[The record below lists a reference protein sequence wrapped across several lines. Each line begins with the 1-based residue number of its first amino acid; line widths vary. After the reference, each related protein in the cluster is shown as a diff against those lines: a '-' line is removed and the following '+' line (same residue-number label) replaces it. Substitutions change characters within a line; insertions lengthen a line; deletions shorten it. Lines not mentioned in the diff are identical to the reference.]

1 MASEGTSFSLL
12 YGLSVLF
19 YPPLSNRIRYM
30 SCVYIHSMR
39 TPPTEGNL
47 LDNFNR
53 KNLFAQVHNST
64 NFVSQTSFPQASE
77 MTLNSTESLEI
88 TVLRSKLRASYTPTP
103 TTTLTAMTAMLC
115 WLALNKGKAA
125 VHDFCWTTK
134 SVRTREVLPRPW
146 VDRSVCHLL
155 LVCFLLNLRTPRS
168 AVMLNRLHSA
178 CSWNKCRT
186 VHGQQLQHVF
196 CWAGA

>member
-19 YPPLSNRIRYM
+19 HPRLSNRIRCM

-39 TPPTEGNL
+39 TPPTEGNS

-53 KNLFAQVHNST
+53 KNLFAHVHNST
-64 NFVSQTSFPQASE
+64 NLVSQTSFPHASE

-103 TTTLTAMTAMLC
+103 TKTLTAVTAMLC
-115 WLALNKGKAA
+115 WLALNRAKQLSMASAA
-125 VHDFCWTTK
+125 
-134 SVRTREVLPRPW
+134 R
-146 VDRSVCHLL
+146 
-155 LVCFLLNLRTPRS
+155 LRQCARVWYWPGRGLIGRCAT
-168 AVMLNRLHSA
+168 
-178 CSWNKCRT
+178 CS
-186 VHGQQLQHVF
+186 
-196 CWAGA
+196 

>member
-19 YPPLSNRIRYM
+19 HLRLSNRIRYM

-64 NFVSQTSFPQASE
+64 NFVSQTSFPHASE

-103 TTTLTAMTAMLC
+103 TTTLTAVTAMLC
-115 WLALNKGKAA
+115 WLALNRAKQLSMASA
-125 VHDFCWTTK
+125 SRLRQCAR
-134 SVRTREVLPRPW
+134 VRHWPGGGLIGRCVT
-146 VDRSVCHLL
+146 
-155 LVCFLLNLRTPRS
+155 
-168 AVMLNRLHSA
+168 
-178 CSWNKCRT
+178 CS
-186 VHGQQLQHVF
+186 
-196 CWAGA
+196 